1 MKLLTQLLTLAGQLL
16 TLGCL
21 HSLPAG
27 SADAEAIREL
37 EAAWGLA
44 ELPALGDCLDHIEVR
59 RHDTLKS
66 YVDAC
71 DGMHPGLFADAAA
84 KSAGCLT
91 TALRGVMGTQ
101 VAVIQVAPAYHA
113 DMGLVQHE
121 AAHRAYQ
128 CAFGHT
134 DPMHRDPRV
143 WGGVLGRSKPPN

>member
-1 MKLLTQLLTLAGQLL
+1 MKLLTKLLTLAGQLL
-16 TLGCL
+16 TLACV
-21 HSLPAG
+21 HSLPP
-27 SADAEAIREL
+27 SSPDAEAIREL

-44 ELPALGDCLDHIEVR
+44 GLPALGTCLERIEVR
-59 RHDTLKS
+59 RHDTRES

-71 DGMHPGLFADAAA
+71 DGMRPGLFGDAAS

-91 TALRGVMGTQ
+91 TELHGVMGTQ
-101 VAVIQVAPAYHA
+101 VAVIEVAPGYHA

-134 DPMHRDPRV
+134 DPLHRDARV
-143 WGGVLGRSKPPN
+143 WSGVLGRAKPPN